1 LLVALWLGN
10 LKGLQ
15 SKVNKPY
22 LILSSD
28 VFFQEEIKKS
38 RFLTFISPAK
48 GKDAAMAFLAEIKV
62 LHKDARHHC
71 WAYIGGSPKDSVNM
85 GCSDDGEPKG
95 TAGKP
100 MLAVLQGTQVGEMV
114 AVVVRYSG
122 GIKLGTGGLVRAY
135 SNGLQ
140 QLCSTMPTTEKRF
153 YQQFQLQ
160 CDYAQ
165 MATLEHLLSLI
176 SGRIIHVDY
185 QQSVV
190 ALIEVDSEEIP
201 LFKEK
206 LQSLMQGQVIAK
218 KIDTFSELD

>member
-1 LLVALWLGN
+1 MD
-10 LKGLQ
+10 
-15 SKVNKPY
+15 KPY
-22 LILSSD
+22 FILKEA

-38 RFLTFISPAK
+38 RFLTFISPADSK
-48 GKDAAMAFLAEIKV
+48 QAAMAYLAEIKA

-100 MLAVLQGTQVGEMV
+100 MLAVLQGTNVGEMV

-140 QLCSTMPTTEKRF
+140 TLCPTMPTTEKRF
-153 YQQFQLQ
+153 FKKFQIQ
-160 CDYAQ
+160 CSYSQ
-165 MATLEHLLSLI
+165 MATIEQLLSTCAGKVI
-176 SGRIIHVDY
+176 NIDY
-185 QQSVV
+185 QQEVV
-190 ALIEVDSEEIP
+190 AIIEVDREQVA

-206 LQSLMQGQVIAK
+206 LQSLMQGQVIANN
-218 KIDTFSELD
+218 ITE

>member
-1 LLVALWLGN
+1 M
-10 LKGLQ
+10 
-15 SKVNKPY
+15 NKPY
-22 LILSSD
+22 LILQEA

-38 RFLTFISPAK
+38 RFLTFISPAQ
-48 GKDAAMAFLAEIKV
+48 GKTAAMQYLADIKA

-100 MLAVLQGTQVGEMV
+100 MLAVLQGTNVGEIV

-140 QLCSTMPTTEKRF
+140 QLCPTMPTMEKRF
-153 YQQFQLQ
+153 FQQFKLQ
-160 CDYAQ
+160 CNYAQ
-165 MATLEHLLSLI
+165 MATVEHILASH
-176 SGRIIHVDY
+176 SGRIINVDY
-185 QQSVV
+185 QQEVV
-190 ALIEVDSEEIP
+190 ALIEVDSEQIIQ
-201 LFKEK
+201 FKQK
-206 LQSLMQGQVIAK
+206 LQSSMQGQIIAK
-218 KIDTFSELD
+218 QINTSTNAN

>member
-1 LLVALWLGN
+1 MD
-10 LKGLQ
+10 
-15 SKVNKPY
+15 KPY
-22 LILSSD
+22 FILKEA

-38 RFLTFISPAK
+38 RFLTFISPADSK
-48 GKDAAMAFLAEIKV
+48 QAAMAYLAEIKA

-100 MLAVLQGTQVGEMV
+100 MLAVLQGTNVGEMV

-140 QLCSTMPTTEKRF
+140 TLCPTMPTTEKRF
-153 YQQFQLQ
+153 FKKFQIQ
-160 CDYAQ
+160 CSYSQ
-165 MATLEHLLSLI
+165 MATIEQLLSTCAGKVI
-176 SGRIIHVDY
+176 NIDY
-185 QQSVV
+185 QQEVV
-190 ALIEVDSEEIP
+190 AIIEVDREQVA

-206 LQSLMQGQVIAK
+206 LQSLMQGQVIANNITEK
-218 KIDTFSELD
+218 QHSTDELD

>member
-1 LLVALWLGN
+1 M
-10 LKGLQ
+10 
-15 SKVNKPY
+15 NKPY
-22 LILSSD
+22 LILEQP

-38 RFLTFISPAK
+38 RFLTFIHPAK
-48 GKDAAMAFLAEIKV
+48 GKEAAMQFLSEIKI

-100 MLAVLQGTQVGEMV
+100 MLAVLQGTEVGEMV

-140 QLCSTMPTTEKRF
+140 QLCPTMPKTEKRF
-153 YQQFQLQ
+153 FQQFQLQ

-165 MATLEHLLSLI
+165 MATIESLLSSI
-176 SGRIIHVDY
+176 SGRIINVDY
-185 QQSVV
+185 QQTIE
-190 ALIEVDSEEIP
+190 AFIEVDNEQVV

-206 LQSLMQGQVIAK
+206 LQSLLQGQVIAK
-218 KIDTFSELD
+218 KINTSI

>member
-1 LLVALWLGN
+1 M
-10 LKGLQ
+10 
-15 SKVNKPY
+15 NKPY
-22 LILSSD
+22 LILQQP

-38 RFLTFISPAK
+38 RFLTFISPAQ
-48 GKDAAMAFLAEIKV
+48 GKAAAMQYLAEIKT

-100 MLAVLQGTQVGEMV
+100 MLAVLQGTNVGEMV

-140 QLCSTMPTTEKRF
+140 QLCPTMPTIEKRF
-153 YQQFQLQ
+153 FQQFKLQ
-160 CDYAQ
+160 CNYAQ
-165 MATLEHLLSLI
+165 MATVEHILASH
-176 SGRIIHVDY
+176 SGRIIKVDY
-185 QQSVV
+185 QQMVV
-190 ALIEVDSEEIP
+190 ALIEVDSEQIIQ
-201 LFKEK
+201 FKQK
-206 LQSLMQGQVIAK
+206 LQSSMQGQIIAK
-218 KIDTFSELD
+218 QINTSTNAN

>member
-1 LLVALWLGN
+1 M
-10 LKGLQ
+10 
-15 SKVNKPY
+15 NKPY
-22 LILSSD
+22 LILQKT

-38 RFLTFISPAK
+38 RFLTFISPAQ
-48 GKDAAMAFLAEIKV
+48 GKTAAMQYLADIKA

-100 MLAVLQGTQVGEMV
+100 MLAVLQGTNVGEIV

-140 QLCSTMPTTEKRF
+140 QLCPTMPTMEKRF
-153 YQQFQLQ
+153 FQQFKLQ
-160 CDYAQ
+160 CNYAQ
-165 MATLEHLLSLI
+165 MATVEHILASH
-176 SGRIIHVDY
+176 SGRIINVDY
-185 QQSVV
+185 QQEVV
-190 ALIEVDSEEIP
+190 ALIEVDSEQIIQ
-201 LFKEK
+201 FKQK
-206 LQSLMQGQVIAK
+206 LQSSMQGQIIAK
-218 KIDTFSELD
+218 KINTSTNAN

>member
-1 LLVALWLGN
+1 M
-10 LKGLQ
+10 
-15 SKVNKPY
+15 NKPY
-22 LILSSD
+22 LILQKT

-38 RFLTFISPAK
+38 RFLTFISPAQ
-48 GKDAAMAFLAEIKV
+48 GKTAAMQYLADIKA

-100 MLAVLQGTQVGEMV
+100 MLAVLQGTNVGGIV

-140 QLCSTMPTTEKRF
+140 QLCPTMPTMEKRF
-153 YQQFQLQ
+153 FQQFKLQ
-160 CDYAQ
+160 CNYAQ
-165 MATLEHLLSLI
+165 MATVEHILASH
-176 SGRIIHVDY
+176 SGRIINVDY
-185 QQSVV
+185 QQEVV
-190 ALIEVDSEEIP
+190 ALIEVDSEQIIQ
-201 LFKEK
+201 FKQK
-206 LQSLMQGQVIAK
+206 LQSSMQGQIIAK
-218 KIDTFSELD
+218 QINTSTNAN

>member
-1 LLVALWLGN
+1 
-10 LKGLQ
+10 
-15 SKVNKPY
+15 VNKPY
-22 LILSSD
+22 LILQKT

-38 RFLTFISPAK
+38 RFLTFISPAQ
-48 GKDAAMAFLAEIKV
+48 GKTAAMQYLADIKA

-100 MLAVLQGTQVGEMV
+100 MLAVLQGTNVGEIV

-140 QLCSTMPTTEKRF
+140 QLCPTMPTMEKRF
-153 YQQFQLQ
+153 FQQFKLQ
-160 CDYAQ
+160 CNYAQ
-165 MATLEHLLSLI
+165 MATVEHILASH
-176 SGRIIHVDY
+176 SGRIINVDY
-185 QQSVV
+185 QQEVV
-190 ALIEVDSEEIP
+190 ALIEVDSEQIIQ
-201 LFKEK
+201 FKQK
-206 LQSLMQGQVIAK
+206 LQSSMQGQIIAK
-218 KIDTFSELD
+218 QINTSTNAN

>member
-1 LLVALWLGN
+1 M
-10 LKGLQ
+10 
-15 SKVNKPY
+15 NKPY
-22 LILSSD
+22 LILQKT

-38 RFLTFISPAK
+38 RFLTFISPAQ
-48 GKDAAMAFLAEIKV
+48 GKTAAMQYLADIKA

-100 MLAVLQGTQVGEMV
+100 MLAVLQGTNVGEIV

-140 QLCSTMPTTEKRF
+140 QLCPTMPTMEKRF
-153 YQQFQLQ
+153 FQQFKLQ
-160 CDYAQ
+160 CNYAQ
-165 MATLEHLLSLI
+165 MATVEHILASH
-176 SGRIIHVDY
+176 SGRIINVDY
-185 QQSVV
+185 QQEVV
-190 ALIEVDSEEIP
+190 ALIEVDSEQIIQ
-201 LFKEK
+201 FKQK
-206 LQSLMQGQVIAK
+206 LQSSMQGQIIAK
-218 KIDTFSELD
+218 QINTSTNAN

>member
-1 LLVALWLGN
+1 
-10 LKGLQ
+10 
-15 SKVNKPY
+15 VNKPY
-22 LILSSD
+22 LILKEA

-38 RFLTFISPAK
+38 RFLTFISPAD
-48 GKDAAMAFLAEIKV
+48 GKTSAMQFLADIKA
-62 LHKDARHHC
+62 LHKEARHHC
-71 WAYIGGSPKDSVNM
+71 WAYIGGNPKDSVNM

-100 MLAVLQGTQVGEMV
+100 MLAVLQGTDVGEMV

-140 QLCSTMPTTEKRF
+140 QLTATMETIEKRF
-153 YQQFQLQ
+153 FQQFQLQ

-165 MATLEHLLSLI
+165 MALI
-176 SGRIIHVDY
+176 EPILATYSGRIVHVDY
-185 QQSVV
+185 QQSV
-190 ALIEVDSEEIP
+190 AATIEIDSE
-201 LFKEK
+201 LVDAFKQK

-218 KIDTFSELD
+218 KINNTPIEQG

>member
-1 LLVALWLGN
+1 M
-10 LKGLQ
+10 
-15 SKVNKPY
+15 NKPY
-22 LILSSD
+22 LILQQP

-38 RFLTFISPAK
+38 RFLTFISPAQ
-48 GKDAAMAFLAEIKV
+48 GKAAAMQYLAEIKT

-100 MLAVLQGTQVGEMV
+100 MLAVLQGTNVGEMV

-140 QLCSTMPTTEKRF
+140 QLCPTMPTIEKRF
-153 YQQFQLQ
+153 FQQFKLQ
-160 CDYAQ
+160 CNYAQ
-165 MATLEHLLSLI
+165 MATVEHILASH
-176 SGRIIHVDY
+176 SGRIINVDY
-185 QQSVV
+185 QQMVV
-190 ALIEVDSEEIP
+190 ALIEVDSEQIIQ
-201 LFKEK
+201 FKQK
-206 LQSLMQGQVIAK
+206 LQSSMQGQIIAK
-218 KIDTFSELD
+218 QINTSTNAN

>member
-1 LLVALWLGN
+1 MVLWLGKN
-10 LKGLQ
+10 RAFQ
-15 SKVNKPY
+15 FKVNKPY
-22 LILSSD
+22 LILESS

-38 RFLTFISPAK
+38 RFLTFIHPVQ
-48 GKDAAMAFLAEIKV
+48 GKEAAMQFLAEIKM

-71 WAYIGGSPKDSVNM
+71 WAYIGGNPKDSVNM

-100 MLAVLQGTQVGEMV
+100 MLAVLQGTNVGEVM

-140 QLCSTMPTTEKRF
+140 QLSLTMPKIEKRF
-153 YQQFQLQ
+153 FQQFQLQ

-165 MATLEHLLSLI
+165 MATIEHLLSSL
-176 SGRIIHVDY
+176 SGRVININY
-185 QQSVV
+185 QQSVE
-190 ALIEVDSEEIP
+190 ALIEVDNE
-201 LFKEK
+201 LVAMFKQK
-206 LQSLMQGQVIAK
+206 LQSLMQGRVIAK
-218 KIDTFSELD
+218 KINSSP

>member
-1 LLVALWLGN
+1 M
-10 LKGLQ
+10 
-15 SKVNKPY
+15 NKPY
-22 LILSSD
+22 IILD
-28 VFFQEEIKKS
+28 QAVFFQEEIKKS

-48 GKDAAMAFLAEIKV
+48 GKVAAMQFLADIKA

-140 QLCSTMPTTEKRF
+140 QLCPTMPKTEKRF
-153 YQQFQLQ
+153 FEQFQLQ

-176 SGRIIHVDY
+176 SGRILNVDY
-185 QQSVV
+185 QQSVI
-190 ALIEVDSEEIP
+190 ALIEVDSEHIP
-201 LFKEK
+201 LFKQK

-218 KIDTFSELD
+218 KINRPSELD

>member
-1 LLVALWLGN
+1 VD
-10 LKGLQ
+10 
-15 SKVNKPY
+15 KPY
-22 LILSSD
+22 FILKEA

-38 RFLTFISPAK
+38 RFLTFISPADSK
-48 GKDAAMAFLAEIKV
+48 QAAMAYLAEIKA

-100 MLAVLQGTQVGEMV
+100 MLAVLQGTNVGEMV

-140 QLCSTMPTTEKRF
+140 TLCPTMPTTEKRF
-153 YQQFQLQ
+153 FKKFQIQ
-160 CDYAQ
+160 CSYSQ
-165 MATLEHLLSLI
+165 MATIEQLLSTCAGKVI
-176 SGRIIHVDY
+176 NIDY
-185 QQSVV
+185 QQEVV
-190 ALIEVDSEEIP
+190 AIIEVDREQVA

-206 LQSLMQGQVIAK
+206 LQSLMQGQVIANNITEK
-218 KIDTFSELD
+218 QGSTDELD